1 MIHVHIHVDIPNIL
15 VILLTIP
22 VRQEGNSSGVNLRWM
37 RPVRLNFEEG
47 KFSCPEAENDSSQ
60 MDRSVGSVF
69 FSSWQA
75 KVVRPNWDV
84 IFFSNSGWVKFRVSH
99 QVTQTFRIRLAEWDR
114 CIQLHPITKVYG

>member
-69 FSSWQA
+69 FFFVASKGCEA
-75 KVVRPNWDV
+75 KLGRD
-84 IFFSNSGWVKFRVSH
+84 FF
-99 QVTQTFRIRLAEWDR
+99 
-114 CIQLHPITKVYG
+114 